1 MTLQQKMTAKI
12 DANGGIDNLVDFLN
26 KFRLTVH
33 ESDKIYFNNMIDYF
47 SLLYQQEVP
56 VEQHA
61 VEYKEASLKTIEVL
75 KTYNKDN
82 TVALLSFLQDLI
94 KYKLE
99 AVSNIKN
106 LAS

>member
-1 MTLQQKMTAKI
+1 MTLQQKMKLKI
-12 DANGGIDNLVDFLN
+12 DESGGIENLVDFLN

-75 KTYNKDN
+75 NKYNVDGKLE
-82 TVALLSFLQDLI
+82 LLTFLNNLI
-94 KYKLE
+94 VFKLE

>member
-1 MTLQQKMTAKI
+1 MTLQQKMMAKI
-12 DANGGIDNLVDFLN
+12 DESGGIENLVDFLN
-26 KFRLTVH
+26 KFRLTIH

-61 VEYKEASLKTIEVL
+61 VEYKEASLKTIEIL
-75 KTYNKDN
+75 NKYNKDD
-82 TVALLSFLQDLI
+82 TLELLTFLNNLI
-94 KYKLE
+94 VFKLE

>member
-1 MTLQQKMTAKI
+1 MRLQQKMIIKI
-12 DANGGIDNLVDFLN
+12 DESGGIENLVDFLN

-75 KTYNKDN
+75 NKYNEDG
-82 TVALLSFLQDLI
+82 TLELLTFLNNLI
-94 KYKLE
+94 VFKLE

>member
-1 MTLQQKMTAKI
+1 MTLQQKMIAKI
-12 DANGGIDNLVDFLN
+12 DGSGGIDNLVNFLN
-26 KFRLTVH
+26 KFRLTVD
-33 ESDKIYFNNMIDYF
+33 ESDKLYFNNMIDYF
-47 SLLYQQEVP
+47 SLLYDQEVP

-75 KTYNKDN
+75 KKYNKDGKSE
-82 TVALLSFLQDLI
+82 LLTFLNDLI
-94 KYKLE
+94 VFKLE

>member
-1 MTLQQKMTAKI
+1 MTLQEKMKLKI
-12 DANGGIDNLVDFLN
+12 DESGGIESLVDFLN
-26 KFRLTVH
+26 KFRLTVY

-61 VEYKEASLKTIEVL
+61 VEYKEASLKTIEIL
-75 KTYNKDN
+75 TKYNVDGKLE
-82 TVALLSFLQDLI
+82 LLTFLNNLI
-94 KYKLE
+94 VFKLE

>member
-1 MTLQQKMTAKI
+1 MTLQKKMMSKI
-12 DANGGIDNLVDFLN
+12 DAQGGIHDLVEFLN
-26 KFRLTVH
+26 KFRLTVKEEH
-33 ESDKIYFNNMIDYF
+33 KPYCNNMIDYF

-75 KTYNKDN
+75 KIYNKKDIEML
-82 TVALLSFLQDLI
+82 TFLIELI
-94 KYKLE
+94 TFKLE

>member
-1 MTLQQKMTAKI
+1 MTLQQKMIAKI
-12 DANGGIDNLVDFLN
+12 DGSGGIENLVNFLN
-26 KFRLTVH
+26 KFRLTVD
-33 ESDKIYFNNMIDYF
+33 ETDKIYFNNMIDYF
-47 SLLYQQEVP
+47 SLLYEQEVP

-75 KTYNKDN
+75 KKYNAED
-82 TVALLSFLQDLI
+82 TVVLLSFLQDLI
-94 KYKLE
+94 VFKLE